1 MLFSSASAQM
11 IFSRCVRGW
20 KASDCS
26 SCIKS
31 KGKQIGS
38 VLLAGELAAGDSVVN
53 WKTTSAR
60 REIRSRFG
68 GKQSFPPLLL

>member
-1 MLFSSASAQM
+1 M
-11 IFSRCVRGW
+11 IAAVVLNQ
-20 KASDCS
+20 
-26 SCIKS
+26 

-68 GKQSFPPLLL
+68 GKLGNGNSPFHHSPPDLRVLD